1 MKKFVADKL
10 LQIAM
15 PMGGIGAGCVCLAGN
30 GALVDWSIRN
40 HANTTALADGWDIRE
55 SAFAL
60 IRIGG
65 AQPVTRLLE
74 GPLPPE
80 KIYDQGLQSG
90 GYRHGFSEGL
100 PRFASSEFRGAYP
113 FGEVKL
119 ADPAIPLE
127 VTITGFNP
135 FIPLDDKNS
144 GLPCAI
150 LEYRFHNPTNRPVE
164 FQFSYHL
171 CSLARSHEGDKNT
184 RNEKLPGFGIHFT
197 NRDKPNSETFGSS
210 ALGVIGHDPRIK
222 AMWFRGGWFD
232 YIAALWREVS
242 TGTFRENDPGPEAS
256 FSGTNGGSVMLP
268 ATLAAGESITFPIVI
283 AWYFPN
289 VHLKVG
295 GLEPDSVPGLG
306 STPPPP
312 APYDDKAP
320 AWRPY
325 YAGVWKDAA
334 DVAQYARK
342 NYESLRSR
350 SKAFSDALFGST
362 LPDVVI
368 DAVAS
373 NLAIIK
379 SPTVLRQENG
389 SLWCWEGSFPT
400 HGSCHG
406 SCTHVWNYAQAFP
419 HLFPQLERTLREQEL
434 IHSMDERGHV
444 TFRTALPIGPSKHD
458 FHAAADGQLGGILKV
473 FRDWQIC
480 GDRAWLERM
489 YPLAKRSLDYCI
501 GTWDPDEKGELAE
514 PHHNTYDIEF
524 WGPDGMCM
532 SIYVGALAAMSSMAG
547 EMDASE
553 DAQRYST
560 LAKSA
565 AVYLDEHLFNG
576 EYFNQKIEY
585 RSLRDKSFLNSIE
598 KPAADANPEVIEL
611 LRAEGPKY
619 QYGNGCISDGVI
631 GAWMAELYG
640 VQSPQNAANIRKAL
654 ASIYRYNFKSDL
666 SQHACTQRPGYA
678 IGHEG
683 GLILCTWPHGDM
695 PTLPFVYSDEV
706 WTGIEY
712 QVASHLIMNGMV
724 DEGLAIVKAARDRY
738 EGHVRNPFNEY
749 ECGSYY
755 ARALAS
761 YALLQA
767 CSGFRYSAVTQ
778 TLWFGPKI
786 QGRPFRTF
794 FSTASGFGT
803 IELASEKLTIMMIEG
818 KLAVKQLRLL
828 SGEREQIISVSAS
841 ANPAQ
846 PLVVG
851 LGRRP
856 A

>member
-1 MKKFVADKL
+1 MKKFTADKL

-60 IRIGG
+60 IRVGG
-65 AQPVTRLLE
+65 AKPVTRLVE
-74 GPLPPE
+74 GPLPVE

-100 PRFASSEFRGAYP
+100 PRFQSTEFAGAYP

-119 ADPAIPLE
+119 ADPAVPLE
-127 VTITGFNP
+127 VSVTGFNP

-150 LEYRFHNPTNRPVE
+150 LEYRFHNPTKQPIE

-171 CSLARSHEGDKNT
+171 GHLARSQEGDKNT
-184 RNEKLPGFGIHFT
+184 RNEMLPNFGIHFT
-197 NRDKPNSETFGSS
+197 NRDKPNAETFGSA
-210 ALGVIGHDPRIK
+210 ALGVIGHSPKIK

-232 YIAALWREVS
+232 FVAALWREVS

-256 FSGTNGGSVMLP
+256 FSGSNGGSIMLP
-268 ATLAAGESITFPIVI
+268 ATLAPGESITYPIVI
-283 AWYFPN
+283 AWHFPN
-289 VHLKVG
+289 VHLKIG
-295 GLEPDSVPGLG
+295 GPEGLPGLNW
-306 STPPPP
+306 TPPPP
-312 APYDDKAP
+312 APYDDTPP

-334 DVAQYARK
+334 EVAQYARK

-350 SKAFSDALFGST
+350 TKAFSDALFSST
-362 LPDVVI
+362 LPEAVI
-368 DAVAS
+368 DAVSS

-400 HGSCHG
+400 HGSCYG

-434 IHSMDERGHV
+434 VHSMDERGHV
-444 TFRTALPIGPSKHD
+444 TFRTSLPIGPSKHD
-458 FHAAADGQLGGILKV
+458 FHAAADGQLGGIMKV
-473 FRDWQIC
+473 FRDWQIS

-501 GTWDPDEKGELAE
+501 ATWDPEQKGELAE

-532 SIYVGALAAMSSMAG
+532 SIYTGALAALSAMAG
-547 EMDASE
+547 ELSIAE
-553 DAQRYST
+553 DVQRYGK

-565 AVYLDEHLFNG
+565 AAYLDANLFNG
-576 EYFNQKIEY
+576 EYFNQKVEY

-598 KPAADANPEVIEL
+598 KPAADASPEVTDL
-611 LRAEGPKY
+611 LRVEGPKY

-631 GAWMAELYG
+631 GAWMASLYG
-640 VQSPQNAANIRKAL
+640 VESPQNLTNIKKTL
-654 ASIYRYNFKSDL
+654 ASIFRFNFKSDL
-666 SQHACTQRPGYA
+666 SQHACLQRPGYA
-678 IGHEG
+678 TGHEG
-683 GLILCTWPHGDM
+683 GLILCTWPHDDM

-712 QVASHLIMNGMV
+712 QVASHLIMSGMV
-724 DEGLAIVKAARDRY
+724 EEGLAIVKAARDRY

-786 QGRPFRTF
+786 QQRPFETF

-803 IELASEKLTIMMIEG
+803 IELASDRLTVKVIEG
-818 KLAVKQLRLL
+818 HLAVKELRLVIDDR
-828 SGEREQIISVSAS
+828 ERVVEAGGT
-841 ANPAQ
+841 ATPAE
-846 PLVVG
+846 PLVIRFG
-851 LGRRP
+851 GR
-856 A
+856 